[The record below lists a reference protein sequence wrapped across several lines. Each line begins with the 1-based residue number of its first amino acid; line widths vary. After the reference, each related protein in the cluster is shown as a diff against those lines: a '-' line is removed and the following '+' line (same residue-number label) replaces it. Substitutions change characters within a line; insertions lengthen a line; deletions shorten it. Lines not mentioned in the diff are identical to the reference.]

1 MRRRREKKM
10 RRRLAEWKHRRAR
23 EGAEKRRE
31 NTKCVKRKLEKKATG
46 ESSKNVEKAKTVL

>member
-1 MRRRREKKM
+1 M